1 MCIIKKAQNRSENG
15 SILLNTMF
23 VLLFFNI
30 SFVAIIG
37 YSQSLK
43 ADFQRLIQIQQTG
56 QGIFVLF
63 EKLPDKSPYYFAYNQ
78 KIMMHSLS
86 HSEGCQQM
94 EGYVAN
100 NILPTINLYYWS
112 CNP

>member
-1 MCIIKKAQNRSENG
+1 MCVIDNIQNKSERG

-23 VLLFFNI
+23 ILLFFNI

-43 ADFQRLIQIQQTG
+43 ADFQRLIQIQQAG
-56 QGIFVLF
+56 QELFVLF
-63 EKLPDKSPYYFAYNQ
+63 EQMSEISPDYFASNR
-78 KIMMHSLS
+78 KIMTRSLLQ
-86 HSEGCQQM
+86 SEGCQQI

-100 NILPTINLYYWS
+100 HVLPTLKLYYWS
-112 CNP
+112 CY

>member
-1 MCIIKKAQNRSENG
+1 
-15 SILLNTMF
+15 MF

-43 ADFQRLIQIQQTG
+43 ADFQRLIQIQQAG
-56 QGIFVLF
+56 QEIFVLF
-63 EKLPDKSPYYFAYNQ
+63 EQLPDRLSSHFADNR
-78 KIMMHSLS
+78 KIITHLRLQ
-86 HSEGCQQM
+86 SEKCQQI

-100 NILPTINLYYWS
+100 NLLPAISLDYWS
-112 CNP
+112 CYQ

>member
-1 MCIIKKAQNRSENG
+1 MCIIKKGQNRSEKG

-43 ADFQRLIQIQQTG
+43 DDFQRLIQLQQTG

-63 EKLPDKSPYYFAYNQ
+63 EILPDKSPYYFAYNQ
-78 KIMMHSLS
+78 KIMTRSLS
-86 HSEGCQQM
+86 YSEGCQQI
-94 EGYVAN
+94 EGYVGN
-100 NILPTINLYYWS
+100 NVLPAISLYYWS

>member
-1 MCIIKKAQNRSENG
+1 MCVIENG
-15 SILLNTMF
+15 QNKSERGAILLNTMF

-43 ADFQRLIQIQQTG
+43 ADFQRLIQIQQVG
-56 QGIFVLF
+56 QEIFVLF
-63 EKLPDKSPYYFAYNQ
+63 EQTPDKSRSNFAYNQ
-78 KIMMHSLS
+78 KIMTRLLLQ
-86 HSEGCQQM
+86 SEGCQQI

-100 NILPTINLYYWS
+100 NLLPPISLYYWS
-112 CNP
+112 CYQ